1 VNVPIT
7 FQEETHAL
15 DSRYRLPLRAGL
27 PVRTRLRL
35 PDTKL
40 NCILNI
46 QSIRGQVCTPAP
58 LSLMKKPIPSSLLDL
73 RRQFLSFLERRI
85 DDRALAEDILQTAY
99 VRALESSGRLRE
111 QESAVAWFYRILR
124 NAIIDHYRRRTSER
138 SALDR
143 WAQELELEPVADPL
157 LTDTACQCIERALDT
172 LSPGYAS
179 LLRAVDLEEISLA
192 AYAAAHN
199 ITPGNA
205 AVRAHRARAALRNQ
219 LIRCCGTCATHGCM
233 ECTCDSSTRAALQAA
248 AFEAA
253 ARR

>member
-1 VNVPIT
+1 
-7 FQEETHAL
+7 
-15 DSRYRLPLRAGL
+15 
-27 PVRTRLRL
+27 
-35 PDTKL
+35 
-40 NCILNI
+40 
-46 QSIRGQVCTPAP
+46 
-58 LSLMKKPIPSSLLDL
+58 MKKPIPSSLLDL

-157 LTDTACQCIERALDT
+157 LTDTACQCIERALDR
-172 LSPGYAS
+172 SPRLCVPAARGRS
-179 LLRAVDLEEISLA
+179 RGISLA

-199 ITPGNA
+199 ITPGYA
-205 AVRAHRARAALRNQ
+205 AVRAHRARAA
-219 LIRCCGTCATHGCM
+219 CAVH
-233 ECTCDSSTRAALQAA
+233 SSGVAAPTDAWNA
-248 AFEAA
+248 PAIP
-253 ARR
+253 ARVRHCRRLLSRQPRYITNAYRLSASAPAY